1 MFGNDNDALEELN
14 QEASQQSL
22 EELRQEKN
30 TNAQA
35 AVKKELQIDIDE
47 NLDFDQQ
54 NEVAQ
59 QLLDDNVIEHDKKL
73 LAG

>member
-1 MFGNDNDALEELN
+1 MFGNDNEALEELN
-14 QEASQQSL
+14 QEDSQHSL

-30 TNAQA
+30 SNAQA

-59 QLLDDNVIEHDKKL
+59 
-73 LAG
+73 

>member
-1 MFGNDNDALEELN
+1 MFGNDNEALEELN
-14 QEASQQSL
+14 QEDSQHSL

-30 TNAQA
+30 SNAQA
-35 AVKKELQIDIDE
+35 ALKKELQIDIDE

-59 QLLDDNVIEHDKKL
+59 
-73 LAG
+73 